1 MSDKNVIFIL
11 LNPKTK
17 STGVRGLLVTYVRVW
32 VLSTVNRIEWG
43 KLSE

>member
-1 MSDKNVIFIL
+1 MEHKDAVGRVEK
-11 LNPKTK
+11 
-17 STGVRGLLVTYVRVW
+17 GVLVTYVRVW